1 MCTGAIKE
9 NSSIFLL
16 HYPIKFKNFIKNTNL
31 HPRLLIPKIMNG
43 KIFVVDIFHNA
54 GCFVNVRV
62 ISSVPVAFA
71 QQNIVTRDFSFLW
84 PDIGVRAKTL
94 KGFIFQKRPDSK
106 YLQDCKVQKAVVK
119 QGGHFLLIQQKV
131 HLQLI
136 LYCASS
142 TLEMVEFFSLISRF
156 CAAVRITLFFVDI
169 LC

>member
-71 QQNIVTRDFSFLW
+71 QQNIVTRDFSFL
-84 PDIGVRAKTL
+84 
-94 KGFIFQKRPDSK
+94 
-106 YLQDCKVQKAVVK
+106 
-119 QGGHFLLIQQKV
+119 
-131 HLQLI
+131 
-136 LYCASS
+136 
-142 TLEMVEFFSLISRF
+142 
-156 CAAVRITLFFVDI
+156 
-169 LC
+169 